1 MSLHPNVKQDWKALH
16 PNVKRFFQ
24 HANLVPATAGA
35 RLESVFSKC
44 ESCYADWRSKI
55 ANIFATNAL
64 PQLRVRFCSRMCVS
78 KIANLLSRIRKQNF
92 TICSFS
98 H

>member
-24 HANLVPATAGA
+24 YANLVPATAGA

-44 ESCYADWRSKI
+44 ESCYAD
-55 ANIFATNAL
+55 
-64 PQLRVRFCSRMCVS
+64 
-78 KIANLLSRIRKQNF
+78 
-92 TICSFS
+92 
-98 H
+98 